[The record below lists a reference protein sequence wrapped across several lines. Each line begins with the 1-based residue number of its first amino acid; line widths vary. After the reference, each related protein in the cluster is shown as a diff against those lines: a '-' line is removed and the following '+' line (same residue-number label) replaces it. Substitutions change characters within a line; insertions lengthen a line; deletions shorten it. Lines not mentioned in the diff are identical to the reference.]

1 MSVAAI
7 AIDNFLDTSKWNTI
21 QAGISEYLNAPFYS
35 ENRTSLHTDINSWI
49 KEKLSTLGLW
59 NNLWDDEIKLFWQGT
74 ANLSSASDPSKA
86 YERYFKF
93 LLLCGQRRTEVA
105 QMRWRELDSD
115 TWNIPAARS
124 KNARIHTVPLT
135 SQMKQII
142 AFRLHLSS

>member
-1 MSVAAI
+1 MANRLLATLKKFFSWAVSRDLI
-7 AIDNFLDTSKWNTI
+7 RENPCLYLKLPSKETPRERI
-21 QAGISEYLNAPFYS
+21 
-35 ENRTSLHTDINSWI
+35 
-49 KEKLSTLGLW
+49 LSH
-59 NNLWDDEIKLFWQGT
+59 DEIKLFWQGT

-93 LLLCGQRRTEVA
+93 LLCGQRRTEVA

-124 KNARIHTVPLT
+124 KNARLHTVPLT

-142 AFRLHLSS
+142 GSNQQNGSLFFRLTEAIQSIISVGL